1 LADTSPIL
9 VVDDEENVRE
19 VVKLYLT
26 KEGFAVETAADGEEA
41 LRKIKE
47 TSPRLI
53 VLDLMLPR
61 KDGREVC
68 REIRKELTTPIIM
81 LTARGEE
88 LDRIL
93 GLELGA
99 DDYMCKPF
107 SPRELIARIRAVLRR
122 VDNTPNSNR
131 EVLIFPGLV
140 IDYSAHRVTINSREV
155 ELAPK
160 EFELLYFLARNAG
173 RLFSR
178 EQLLASVWGYEYG
191 GDSRTVDTHMRRLR
205 EKLGQ
210 PGAHYLVTV
219 WGVGYKFE
227 VTP

>member
-1 LADTSPIL
+1 MADTGPIL
-9 VVDDEENVRE
+9 VVDDEESVRE

-41 LRKIKE
+41 LRKIKA
-47 TSPRLI
+47 TNPRLI

-68 REIRKELTTPIIM
+68 REIRQELTTPIIM

-107 SPRELIARIRAVLRR
+107 SPRELVARIRAVLRR
-122 VDNTPNSNR
+122 VDNPAGNNR

-140 IDYSAHRVTINSREV
+140 IDYSAHRVTVNSREMD
-155 ELAPK
+155 LAPK
-160 EFELLYFLARNAG
+160 EFELLYFLARNAR

-178 EQLLASVWGYEYG
+178 EQLLESVWGYEYG
-191 GDSRTVDTHMRRLR
+191 GDSRTVDTHIRRLR
-205 EKLGQ
+205 DKLG
-210 PGAHYLVTV
+210 PPAAHYLITV

>member
-1 LADTSPIL
+1 LADTGPIL
-9 VVDDEENVRE
+9 VVDDEESVRE

-41 LRKIKE
+41 LRKIKA
-47 TSPRLI
+47 TNPRLI

-68 REIRKELTTPIIM
+68 REIRQELTTPIIM

-107 SPRELIARIRAVLRR
+107 SPRELVARIRAVLRR
-122 VDNTPNSNR
+122 VDNPAGNNR

-140 IDYSAHRVTINSREV
+140 IDYSAHRVTVNSREMD
-155 ELAPK
+155 LAPK
-160 EFELLYFLARNAG
+160 EFELLYFLARNAR

-178 EQLLASVWGYEYG
+178 EQLLESVWGYEYG
-191 GDSRTVDTHMRRLR
+191 GDSRTVDTHIRRLR
-205 EKLGQ
+205 DKLG
-210 PGAHYLVTV
+210 PPAAHYLITV